1 MKSFIVG
8 LFILFF
14 ALLGPSRHAGA
25 AALSDGDRKLYQAA
39 FAAAERGDMRAA
51 WVQADKAQDQL
62 PAQALKWLSLTRG
75 GSGASFFDITQ
86 FMTDHPD
93 WPSQTMLEERAE
105 EAMSGVGDAD
115 ITAWFA
121 NHPPVSFNGK
131 LRAAELMIAAGNAD
145 QGQARIREIWIGG
158 NLNPFDE
165 KSMLQRFRGV
175 LRPVDDEQRLS
186 RLLWDGQTAAAK
198 RMLPLVASGPR
209 AVAETRMALEALKSN
224 ASQMAA
230 KLPPNLRNDTG
241 LLFDLVRWSRRK
253 NHGQRRHR
261 AARFR
266 AVRSRPRDR
275 NGRSNG
281 NTWRAA
287 RWPTTS
293 PTWRCAWPNITKP
306 PPDRPSPNSNSFRA
320 GSRCALSTSPRSP
333 TTISSGSTTR

>member
-1 MKSFIVG
+1 VKSFIVG

-198 RMLPLVASGPR
+198 RMLPLVTSGPR

-253 NHGQRRHR
+253 FMDNDAIVLLIPRRPIPTT
-261 AARFR
+261 
-266 AVRSRPRDR
+266 RP

-306 PPDRPSPNSNSFRA
+306 PPDRPSPNLNSFRA
-320 GSRCALSTSPRSP
+320 GSRYALSTSPRSP